1 MKRTLILSAAFLLSL
16 LSYGQNQR
24 DFSTVDSIMLQ
35 IPDSL
40 TYSTTDITGYANR
53 HFVDDESKLRAYFT
67 WLASNISYDLTDKR
81 EYIADDE
88 LDDYIEGTLRWRRG
102 KCQAYA
108 EVFHGLCKKS
118 GIESKVVMGL
128 VKPGNGA
135 PVVSHAWIAAK
146 NNGRW
151 ILIDPTF
158 GSGYYLNGKYVRE
171 FDNAFFDADP
181 NGLIKTHY
189 PLDPIWQLREYPASM
204 RSFLRKPDSE
214 LTGKI
219 RFNFADSI
227 SYYLGLSEEQQLIAT
242 RRRMLQWS
250 ERNPITDNYL
260 AVMDQRIEN
269 FKQQKLVGAYN
280 QCAATYN
287 RVVQHFNEIVAN
299 RNLNALNTGQ
309 RQSILSELGQ
319 MQDSLRASRTRLKQL
334 DPADQQLDDA
344 VIDLNIAISD
354 LLNQTV
360 RTAGKLEKQQ

>member
-40 TYSTTDITGYANR
+40 TYSTSGIAGWVNR
-53 HFVDDESKLRAYFT
+53 QFVDDESKLRAYFT

-88 LDDYIEGTLRWRRG
+88 LDDYIEGTLHRRRG

-108 EVFHGLCKKS
+108 EVFHDLSKKS
-118 GIESKVVMGL
+118 GLQSQVVMGL
-128 VKPGNGA
+128 VKPGNGE
-135 PVVSHAWIAAK
+135 PVLSHAWIAAK

-151 ILIDPTF
+151 MLIDPTF
-158 GSGYYLNGKYVRE
+158 GSGYYLNGKYVRD
-171 FDNAFFDADP
+171 FDDKFFDADP
-181 NGLIKTHY
+181 DWLIKTHY
-189 PLDPIWQLREYPASM
+189 PLDPIWQLRKYPASM

-214 LTGKI
+214 LTGKV
-219 RFNFADSI
+219 RFDFTDSI
-227 SYYLGLSEEQQLIAT
+227 SRYLGLTEEQQLIAT
-242 RRRMLQWS
+242 RRRMLQWG

-260 AVMDQRIEN
+260 AVMDQRIES
-269 FKQQKLVGAYN
+269 FEQQKLVGAYN

-287 RVVQHFNEIVAN
+287 RVVQDFNETIAH
-299 RNLNALNTGQ
+299 RNLNALNAGQ
-309 RQSILSELGQ
+309 RQTIVAKLGE
-319 MQDSLRASRTRLKQL
+319 MQDSLRFARARLKKL
-334 DPADQQLDDA
+334 EPSDQQLDDA
-344 VIDLNIAISD
+344 VIDLNMAISD

-360 RTAGKLEKQQ
+360 RTARKLEK